1 MGRPDYQKTAVI
13 GIVPIG
19 DVADL
24 APKVIAAHVSG
35 YLGLEAL
42 VLPPV
47 ALPAG
52 TLDRQR
58 LQYDAGK
65 MIAAL
70 ETGPYADD
78 YLKLVGVVDVD
89 ICMPIFTHV
98 FGEARQ
104 GGQWALVSLYQLY
117 PPRSAVQPPASA
129 YERMAKIA
137 LHEIGHLFNLR
148 HCDDPGCLMQF
159 SGGLAD
165 LDLLPVYFCHYCR
178 AFFKEAISAD
188 GRSPSQT

>member
-1 MGRPDYQKTAVI
+1 MGRPDHQKNAVI
-13 GIVPIG
+13 GIVPVG
-19 DVADL
+19 DVAAL

-35 YLGLEAL
+35 YLGLETL

-52 TLDRQR
+52 ALDPQR

-89 ICMPIFTHV
+89 ICLPIFTHV

-104 GGQWALVSLYQLY
+104 GGKWALVSLYQLHA
-117 PPRSAVQPPASA
+117 PRSTGQPPASA

-148 HCDDPGCLMQF
+148 HCEDPGCLMQF
-159 SGGLAD
+159 SGGLTD
-165 LDLLPVYFCHYCR
+165 LDLLPFYFCQYCR
-178 AFFKEAISAD
+178 TFFKEAISTD
-188 GRSPSQT
+188 GRSPSQI